1 MFARSSS
8 GSESSAS
15 RAYSSKSSLTSYLE
29 LRQHRPDL
37 GAYCRG
43 GTLELGSERR
53 RRCRKST
60 SLLLLVE
67 RSNERRL
74 EGCQDLLRQE
84 FCALRVSCDV
94 TEPQTCQC
102 DHVVADAAD
111 RPLGLPRLPAFDACL
126 RVARV
131 DPRETNQL
139 ISRRRRSGRDLDG
152 SPEHR
157 SPIRPARTEVRLRR
171 ERDVDLQPVGQQE
184 DAVDRRSP
192 REIPV
197 VDRCEISAEDL

>member
-37 GAYCRG
+37 GAECRG
-43 GTLELGSERR
+43 GPLELGSERR

-60 SLLLLVE
+60 SQLLLVE

-74 EGCQDLLRQE
+74 ERREDLLRQE
-84 FCALRVSCDV
+84 VCALRVSRDV
-94 TEPQTCQC
+94 TEPQTGER
-102 DHVVADAAD
+102 DHVVADATD

-126 RVARV
+126 RVPRV
-131 DPRETNQL
+131 DPRETNQFVL
-139 ISRRRRSGRDLDG
+139 RRRSRRDVDG
-152 SPEHR
+152 FPEHR
-157 SPIRPARTEVRLRR
+157 SPVRPARTEISLRR
-171 ERDVDLQPVGQQE
+171 ERNVDLQPVGQQE

-192 REIPV
+192 RKIPV
-197 VDRCEISAEDL
+197 VDRGEIS